1 MATSRTTP
9 PPPEAGKQVPG
20 NAVPKQPKVKG
31 ERKYA
36 RMVRAR
42 ARGYY
47 GQIREEGDVF
57 ENTLDLSTYPERE
70 TSWIE
75 AAEAA
80 APSDEAEE

>member
-1 MATSRTTP
+1 MAASKAPAP
-9 PPPEAGKQVPG
+9 PVPG
-20 NAVPKQPKVKG
+20 NDVPKQPKVKG
-31 ERKYA
+31 ERKFA

-57 ENTLDLSTYPERE
+57 ENTLDLSTYPERQ

-75 AAEAA
+75 AAEGAKP
-80 APSDEAEE
+80 PSDDSEE